1 MPVRLKKLIGLVG
14 ILAFLGLYVVLV
26 STVSDH
32 IPDHWAA
39 RLAFYGLA
47 GALWGIPL
55 FPLLSWME
63 RKPR

>member
-14 ILAFLGLYVVLV
+14 ILTFLGVYVVLV
-26 STVSDH
+26 STVGDH

-39 RLAFYGLA
+39 RLAFYGIA
-47 GALWGIPL
+47 GIVWGIPL